1 MWAAAEVRLIV
12 RCKACGHQVEPDPV
26 EMATRYGAETSV
38 LDWREK
44 LVFFKCG
51 SRGAPGRNTGGHA
64 IRALTRE
71 AVASPADHIRRSTL
85 RRAYRTSRNESA
97 AQCGSS
103 SDSPLEELDA
113 NFSSLS
119 GSVPLRTGG
128 GVPANHMARPRGVS
142 PWRDS
147 GESLANP

>member
-1 MWAAAEVRLIV
+1 MRAAAEVRLIV

-85 RRAYRTSRNESA
+85 RRAYRTSRRSGTAPKTLTTHDPIFLCSSA
-97 AQCGSS
+97 
-103 SDSPLEELDA
+103 P
-113 NFSSLS
+113 
-119 GSVPLRTGG
+119 
-128 GVPANHMARPRGVS
+128 
-142 PWRDS
+142 
-147 GESLANP
+147 

>member
-1 MWAAAEVRLIV
+1 MRAAAEVRLIV

-26 EMATRYGAETSV
+26 EMAARYGAETSV

-103 SDSPLEELDA
+103 SDSPLEGDGFEPIWG
-113 NFSSLS
+113 FSCQVVFWVVVGDQRHSE
-119 GSVPLRTGG
+119 PLRGHAARL
-128 GVPANHMARPRGVS
+128 PAPHRVAQ
-142 PWRDS
+142 
-147 GESLANP
+147 

>member
-71 AVASPADHIRRSTL
+71 AVASPADHLPEAKADLSTH
-85 RRAYRTSRNESA
+85 
-97 AQCGSS
+97 
-103 SDSPLEELDA
+103 
-113 NFSSLS
+113 SL
-119 GSVPLRTGG
+119 L
-128 GVPANHMARPRGVS
+128 ARVNGFV
-142 PWRDS
+142 
-147 GESLANP
+147 